1 MRFDPSPATISQN
14 KSPEAEVTEPPTGN
28 NINLISQRYGKLGVS
43 VQGYGFQTHFCVSE
57 VSKEEYEKCPPTEWG
72 GSNLKSDKIFLSP
85 ILVEGFP
92 ENIDYMKEWGF
103 K

>member
-1 MRFDPSPATISQN
+1 MPRKVIWEDMLRKNENLDQESDAWVS
-14 KSPEAEVTEPPTGN
+14 GN
-28 NINLISQRYGKLGVS
+28 AQVS
-43 VQGYGFQTHFCVSE
+43 GDA
-57 VSKEEYEKCPPTEWG
+57 KEEYEKCPPTEWG
-72 GSNLKSDKIFLSP
+72 GLNLKSDKIFLSP

>member
-1 MRFDPSPATISQN
+1 MGRIKF
-14 KSPEAEVTEPPTGN
+14 
-28 NINLISQRYGKLGVS
+28 
-43 VQGYGFQTHFCVSE
+43 
-57 VSKEEYEKCPPTEWG
+57 
-72 GSNLKSDKIFLSP
+72 KSDKIFLSP